1 MTKES
6 KNRLGFKGI
15 FNWSFLVIVLVG
27 IVFVN
32 IIASFINFRYDAT
45 EDKRYSLSD
54 GTISYLSNENHFKDR
69 ISIKIYLE
77 GNLPAE
83 IKRFR
88 NAVEDKLKEFK
99 QYTGKR
105 LEYQFIDPMTGNEA
119 DQQAL
124 FENLYNKSKGI
135 IPMDVT
141 YLKDGSQSQML
152 LWPGAV
158 IDYLGSTVNYVQF
171 IPGTPQGKYYNLNEQ
186 FEAQIQ
192 NSINNLEYMLISA
205 IRRSTQQKKPR
216 IAFIQGHGELTS
228 AQTQRVRS
236 LISPYYKVED
246 VYLNDSLDALK
257 DVNGVIIARPTS
269 AYSEKDKYILDQFLM
284 KGGRLM
290 CFLDKLYLNKDT
302 LNLTGV
308 THTMRYN
315 LELDKMLFDYGI
327 KINDNYVLDVRCAP
341 KAIASTKQPLIPW
354 FFDILASQSKHPIAR
369 NLDPVILR
377 FASEIQFVGNNTNAV
392 SPILTSSTNSTLTG
406 LAPLVSLGI
415 SMNYGPKPILV
426 QDPDDEANKICLA
439 GMIEGMFESHFKN
452 RLVEAFAKNP
462 ESKFKEKSTKEGKI
476 FVVGNGSFIENK
488 YDSMPD
494 KKGGYLFRAKA
505 FNELRFDEAMAG
517 IQGMQP
523 LVYGNQEFFQNLVDY
538 MMGDNSVLDLRSKQI
553 DIHAIDKEKL
563 KLEAGFYK
571 GLNMI
576 LPSGIVIVFA
586 LVLFYI
592 RKKKYTRN

>member
-1 MTKES
+1 MEKKT
-6 KNRLGFKGI
+6 I
-15 FNWSFLVIVLVG
+15 FRGVYNWTFLTILLIGIVL
-27 IVFVN
+27 VN
-32 IIASFINFRYDAT
+32 IIASFLYFRYDAT
-45 EDKRYSLSD
+45 EDKRYSLSE
-54 GTISYLSNENHFKDR
+54 GTVTYLEDKSHFENR

-99 QYTGKR
+99 QYTGNR
-105 LEYQFIDPMTGNEA
+105 LEYQFVDPMQGTEE
-119 DQQAL
+119 DRQYL
-124 FENLYNKSKGI
+124 FETLYAKGKGI
-135 IPMDVT
+135 MPMDIT
-141 YLKDGSQSQML
+141 YMKDGTQSQMM

-158 IDYLGSTVNYVQF
+158 IDYLGSTVNHIQF

-205 IRRSTQQKKPR
+205 IRRSTQVKKER
-216 IAFIQGHGELTS
+216 IGFLQGHGELTA

-246 VYLNDSLDALK
+246 IYLNDSLDALNNVK
-257 DVNGVIIARPTS
+257 GLIIAKPRQAFT
-269 AYSEKDKYILDQFLM
+269 EKDKYIIDQFLM
-284 KGGRLM
+284 RGGRLI
-290 CFLDKLYLNKDT
+290 CFIDKLYFDKDT
-302 LNLTGV
+302 LQLKGV

-327 KINDNYVLDVRCAP
+327 KVNDNYVIDARCAP
-341 KAIASTKQPLIPW
+341 KAVPSAKTPLIPW
-354 FFDILASQSKHPIAR
+354 FFDVLATQTKHPIAR

-377 FASEIQFVGNNTNAV
+377 HASEIQFVGNSSNVMT
-392 SPILTSSTNSTLTG
+392 PILTSSTNSAMTG
-406 LAPLVSLGI
+406 LAPLLSMAMSL
-415 SMNYGPKPILV
+415 NYGPKPILA
-426 QDPDDEANKICLA
+426 QDPTDENNKLCLA
-439 GMIEGMFESHFKN
+439 GLVEGSFQSHFKN

-462 ESKFKEKSTKEGKI
+462 ESKFKEKSTAEGKL

-494 KKGGYLFRAKA
+494 KKGGYLYRAKA
-505 FNELRFDEAMAG
+505 FNELRFDEVMAN

-553 DIHAIDKEKL
+553 DIHAIDKEKV
-563 KLEAGFYK
+563 KNEAGFYK
-571 GLNMI
+571 VINMV
-576 LPSGIVIVFA
+576 LPSALIILLAVI
-586 LVLFYI
+586 LLYI
-592 RKKKYTRN
+592 RKRKYTRN